1 MNGRHSGPWEVL
13 RRQVA
18 LCGRVTSALSGIAV
32 DDADVRTREDAQVRS
47 RIAERRAGGV
57 YFFLDLP
64 AGRYEVEGEDASGR
78 SRGMKAA
85 DVSWDD
91 TGTVRRAVVDLELKP
106 KDGQVAPAH
115 AAVAQGRLRRKP
127 RNQ

>member
-1 MNGRHSGPWEVL
+1 
-13 RRQVA
+13 VA
-18 LCGRVTSALSGIAV
+18 LCGRVTFALSGNAV
-32 DDADVRTREDAQVRS
+32 DDGDVRTREDARVRP

-64 AGRYEVEGEDASGR
+64 AGRYEVAGEDASGR
-78 SRGMKAA
+78 SRGVGAA

-91 TGTVRRAVVDLELKP
+91 TGTVHRAVVDLELKL
-106 KDGQVAPAH
+106 KEGQVDPAR
-115 AAVAQGRLRRKP
+115 AAVVQGRLRRKP